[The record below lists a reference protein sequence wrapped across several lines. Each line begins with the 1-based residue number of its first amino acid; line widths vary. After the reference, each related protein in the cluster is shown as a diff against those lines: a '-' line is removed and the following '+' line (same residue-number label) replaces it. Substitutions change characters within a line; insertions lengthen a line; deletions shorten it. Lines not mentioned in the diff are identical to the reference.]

1 MEMLREKA
9 ESGRQEYVIN
19 LYAIYNFRYL
29 KENELVKKKRV
40 VKEMCNVMKGD
51 QSIYMHKGA

>member
-1 MEMLREKA
+1 MLREKA